1 MILHFAQMSGCN
13 FVDKLLASVQIYAVI
28 SDAQ

>member
-1 MILHFAQMSGCN
+1 MIGHFAQMSGCN
-13 FVDKLLASVQIYAVI
+13 FVDKLLVFVQVFSVI